1 MGPIYPGD
9 VLYDRAD
16 IDRLPVGS
24 IIAWGEDE
32 EEEIAILRKFDDS
45 EHTVH
50 NTQTYWATES
60 WIVDVPF
67 RVVRI
72 GKGKGELC

>member
-1 MGPIYPGD
+1 MDPIYPGQ

-24 IIAWGEDE
+24 IIAWGEDDE
-32 EEEIAILRKFDDS
+32 EDIAIIRRGLNGDLD
-45 EHTVH
+45 VH
-50 NTQTYWATES
+50 NTHTYWVFES
-60 WIVDVPF
+60 WIVEPPY